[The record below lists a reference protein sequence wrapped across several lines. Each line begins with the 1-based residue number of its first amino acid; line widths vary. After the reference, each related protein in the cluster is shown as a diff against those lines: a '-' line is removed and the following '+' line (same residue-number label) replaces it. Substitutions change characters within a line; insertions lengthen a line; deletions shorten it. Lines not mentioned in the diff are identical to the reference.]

1 MTTIE
6 HSNHDRRQLE
16 ELYRQQISAVR
27 TLARLLG
34 YPCPIVS
41 RAERRIIVQD
51 VDSCGTLESEA
62 IATND
67 TGHVVGT
74 LVGARASKV
83 PA

>member
-34 YPCPIVS
+34 YPCPIAT
-41 RAERRIIVQD
+41 RAEKRTTVQD
-51 VDSCGTLESEA
+51 VDTCGTLDPIITYPSQREQA
-62 IATND
+62 
-67 TGHVVGT
+67 G
-74 LVGARASKV
+74 
-83 PA
+83 

>member
-34 YPCPIVS
+34 YPCPIAT
-41 RAERRIIVQD
+41 RAEKRTTVQD
-51 VDSCGTLESEA
+51 VDTCGTLE
-62 IATND
+62 
-67 TGHVVGT
+67 
-74 LVGARASKV
+74 ARDQ
-83 PA
+83 PLIGR